1 MLIGILF
8 GDVYG
13 GIHDANDTFLGI
25 IGYSREDLQGGRL
38 RWREMTPPEYLP
50 LDELNIAQ
58 AKETGRCTSY
68 EKEYIRQ
75 DGTRV
80 WVLIGYVLLGEAR
93 DEAVAFILDISDRK
107 QSEAVLQRQS
117 QELAQANRL
126 KDEFLATLSHE
137 LRTPLNSIL
146 GLSQLLPMRRLN
158 EEKMA
163 RALETISRNTQSLA
177 QLIEDVLD
185 MSDIIT
191 GELTLK
197 VSPVELMPS
206 IERAIASIRAA
217 AEAKTL
223 QIETHLDG
231 SVAPILGDASRLQ
244 QILWNLLS
252 NAIKFTPKG
261 GHIQVR
267 LEQIDD
273 QAQIQVSDTGIGIS
287 GEFLPFVFDRFR
299 QEDGSLTRSHGG
311 IGMGLAI
318 VRYLVELQGGTVWA
332 QSPGSGQGA
341 TFTVRFPIFPQGKGQ
356 IAQGISNI
364 DSHYIYKL

>member
-1 MLIGILF
+1 
-8 GDVYG
+8 
-13 GIHDANDTFLGI
+13 
-25 IGYSREDLQGGRL
+25 
-38 RWREMTPPEYLP
+38 
-50 LDELNIAQ
+50 
-58 AKETGRCTSY
+58 
-68 EKEYIRQ
+68 
-75 DGTRV
+75 
-80 WVLIGYVLLGEAR
+80 
-93 DEAVAFILDISDRK
+93 
-107 QSEAVLQRQS
+107 
-117 QELAQANRL
+117 
-126 KDEFLATLSHE
+126 
-137 LRTPLNSIL
+137 
-146 GLSQLLPMRRLN
+146 MRRLN

-206 IERAIASIRAA
+206 IERAIAFIRAA

-223 QIETHLDG
+223 QIETQLDAA
-231 SVAPILGDASRLQ
+231 VAPILGDASRLQ

-267 LEQIDD
+267 LEQIEE

-299 QEDGSLTRSHGG
+299 QGDGSLTRSHGG

-341 TFTVRFPIFPQGKGQ
+341 TFTVRFPIFPQDKGQ
-356 IAQGISNI
+356 MAQGISNI
-364 DSHYIYKL
+364 DSDSHYIRKP

>member
-1 MLIGILF
+1 
-8 GDVYG
+8 V
-13 GIHDANDTFLGI
+13 
-25 IGYSREDLQGGRL
+25 
-38 RWREMTPPEYLP
+38 
-50 LDELNIAQ
+50 
-58 AKETGRCTSY
+58 
-68 EKEYIRQ
+68 
-75 DGTRV
+75 
-80 WVLIGYVLLGEAR
+80 GYVLLGEAR
-93 DEAVAFILDISDRK
+93 DQAVAFILDISDRK
-107 QSEAVLQRQS
+107 QSEAILQRQS

-146 GLSQLLPMRRLN
+146 GLAKLLPMRRLN

-191 GELTLK
+191 GELTLN
-197 VSPVELMPS
+197 VASVELMPI
-206 IERAIASIRAA
+206 IERAIASIRVA

-223 QIETHLDG
+223 QIETHLDA

-244 QILWNLLS
+244 QIVWNLLS
-252 NAIKFTPKG
+252 NAVKFTPKEG
-261 GHIQVR
+261 QIQVR
-267 LEQIDD
+267 LEQIED
-273 QAQIQVSDTGIGIS
+273 QAQIQVSDTGIGIHDD
-287 GEFLPFVFDRFR
+287 FLPFVFDRFR

-332 QSPGSGQGA
+332 ESPGSGQGA
-341 TFTVRFPIFPQGKGQ
+341 TFTVRFPVFADKHLRG
-356 IAQGISNI
+356 
-364 DSHYIYKL
+364 